1 MATISVQFP
10 GESVTLATRLPPL
23 YFTEASP
30 GSLELIASGGVA
42 VSGTA
47 PALLYEQETMSGGV
61 SVGGRAYIQHD
72 PLDVVGSGGV
82 QLNGSSDDYSA
93 AGGVAVS
100 GSATVSN
107 VNVRHWDEY
116 GLGGIKASGAATDA
130 WNWTTTVATGG
141 VRVSGTATVSALT
154 TLSGTLD
161 ATLPALT
168 ATLRQP
174 YIDVVLPKMTVA
186 LGPEGSSSVITAT
199 LPAISA
205 STNAVLGTI
214 GVVDA
219 TMPALSADVGG
230 GQFALDATL
239 PKLSADITGT
249 PGRAGVVT
257 AALPLLSVS
266 FAALDTQVGV
276 MSASL
281 PALTA
286 STTGI
291 AGRTGTVDV
300 SLPKL
305 SVTASGIAGRVGS
318 VSASLPSLT
327 AEMYDLARVFATMNV
342 ALPRM
347 TVSLEAV
354 YTNAALMVHV
364 MNTITNAVT
373 VFSNYDYDSFAVIDG
388 KYIAAGEQGLVQL
401 DAAELDV
408 TDQITARFATG
419 QLKLGSSAQKRLSDF
434 YFAARSEGS
443 IRLMVYVDDQAPYI
457 YTLDPVAVSR
467 LKQRRSLI
475 GKGARGKY
483 WQFAFENTN
492 GLDFEF
498 DSMSIAAVVTDR
510 RI

>member
-1 MATISVQFP
+1 
-10 GESVTLATRLPPL
+10 
-23 YFTEASP
+23 
-30 GSLELIASGGVA
+30 
-42 VSGTA
+42 
-47 PALLYEQETMSGGV
+47 
-61 SVGGRAYIQHD
+61 
-72 PLDVVGSGGV
+72 
-82 QLNGSSDDYSA
+82 
-93 AGGVAVS
+93 
-100 GSATVSN
+100 
-107 VNVRHWDEY
+107 
-116 GLGGIKASGAATDA
+116 
-130 WNWTTTVATGG
+130 
-141 VRVSGTATVSALT
+141 VSALYYYNAAY
-154 TLSGTLD
+154 
-161 ATLPALT
+161 ATLPSLT
-168 ATLRQP
+168 AS
-174 YIDVVLPKMTVA
+174 ISGG
-186 LGPEGSSSVITAT
+186 LGLAGSMTAT
-199 LPAISA
+199 LPSLTAYA
-205 STNAVLGTI
+205 E
-214 GVVDA
+214 
-219 TMPALSADVGG
+219 GG
-230 GQFALDATL
+230 LFALDATL
-239 PKLSADITGT
+239 PKLSAVITGT

-257 AALPLLSVS
+257 ATLPLLSVS
-266 FAALDTQVGV
+266 FATLDTQVGV
-276 MSASL
+276 LSASL

-286 STTGI
+286 STTGV

-498 DSMSIAAVVTDR
+498 DSMSIAAVATDR